1 MLAISLGV
9 LLLSICWLAAHFLT
23 ATTTY
28 LLPQR
33 IPEGG
38 TLSALMAFL
47 PARTPFKSMRVFFFT
62 MLVFAAGTV
71 LAVVNTV
78 DPIHNALFDR
88 IRTLLRY
95 QLTHRVTT
103 AVLDFLLLF
112 LGLFLAFQ
120 FLSLLNQTFPK
131 LMTLLDQWGRA
142 RFQVVKIQSL
152 ELLTPDQIT
161 DFLLLGA
168 KILRWGVTLFVGALS
183 LTLVFNI
190 LPWTQGVSSQIG
202 LKLLEILAAAGR
214 GLVEILPNLFSLFL
228 ITLAT
233 VYSLKLLTFF
243 FHGFRTGKVR
253 LPGFHPELVEPTF
266 QILRFL
272 VLAFALVAAFPY
284 IPGSDSPVFRGL
296 SIFVGFLLSLGSTS
310 LISNIIAGVV
320 VTYTRGLRIGDRVR
334 IGEAEG
340 DVIERTWLVTRVRTI
355 KNVDITIPN
364 GMLLNNH
371 IVNYSAAAE
380 ETGVVLNTA
389 ITIGYDVPWRLVHEL
404 LIESAAETAHV
415 LPLPEPFVL
424 QVGLE
429 DAYVR
434 YELNAYTMK
443 PGRMALIYSELH
455 QNIQDKFNEAEIEIL
470 SPAYTSLR
478 DGGHTSIPQDYLPK
492 NYEPPTVHLFPAQVE
507 EYQEG

>member
-1 MLAISLGV
+1 M
-9 LLLSICWLAAHFLT
+9 
-23 ATTTY
+23 
-28 LLPQR
+28 
-33 IPEGG
+33 
-38 TLSALMAFL
+38 
-47 PARTPFKSMRVFFFT
+47 
-62 MLVFAAGTV
+62 
-71 LAVVNTV
+71 VNTV
-78 DPIHNALFDR
+78 DPIHNRLIER

-112 LGLFLAFQ
+112 LGLFIAYQ

-131 LMTLLDQWGRA
+131 LIDLLDQWGRD
-142 RFQVVKIQSL
+142 RFRVIKIQNL

-161 DFLLLGA
+161 DFFLLVA
-168 KILRWGVTLFVGALS
+168 RILRWGIILFVGTLC
-183 LTLVFNI
+183 LTLIFNI
-190 LPWTQGVSSQIG
+190 IPWTQGVTNMVG
-202 LKLLEILAAAGR
+202 TKLLEFLAAAGR
-214 GLVEILPNLFSLFL
+214 GLVEILPNLLSLFL
-228 ITLAT
+228 IGLAT
-233 VYSLKLLTFF
+233 IYSLRLLNFF
-243 FHGFRTGKVR
+243 FNGFRIGKVR
-253 LPGFHPELVEPTF
+253 LAGFHPELVEPTF

-334 IGEAEG
+334 IGDAEG
-340 DVIERTWLVTRVRTI
+340 DVIERTWLVTRIRTI

-371 IVNYSAAAE
+371 IVNFSAAAE

-389 ITIGYDVPWRLVHEL
+389 ITIGYDVPWRLVHDL
-404 LIESAAETAHV
+404 LIESAQETAYI
-415 LPLPEPFVL
+415 LELPEPFVL
-424 QVGLE
+424 QIALE
-429 DAYVR
+429 DFYVR

-443 PGRMALIYSELH
+443 PGRMAQIYSELH

-470 SPAYTSLR
+470 SPSYTSFR
-478 DGGHTSIPQDYLPK
+478 DGQHTSIPQDYLPK
-492 NYEPPTVHLFPAQVE
+492 DYEPPTLHMFPAQVE
-507 EYQEG
+507 EYQKR